1 MTLGNTRRGM
11 NTQTKSLEGILA
23 LDGGFGN
30 YKIGWRNGDG
40 HIHVE
45 HFPSVVGLGQT
56 TLGLLTTGLD
66 GRRRQVKPFTV
77 EFGGLTYLV
86 GPNVHRWGR
95 PSERLDFQ
103 RLYEGPE
110 VRALTY
116 AALSHVLDP
125 GPDDASD
132 AVARRGQEPTGQI
145 SLSILAGFPVEILQ
159 DRSRGLATLAGL
171 RAWLVGRHVFCVD
184 GRPYTITVTAV
195 KAMAQPLGSYFLW
208 GLDEDGRWRRS
219 EADFNAPVAVADIG
233 FNTLDLFGV
242 ERGQVVSRLTGGQA
256 LGMHRAATAIKR
268 HVRSAYG
275 TDLSL
280 GQADELI
287 REHVKGHPAQVH
299 HTGGTA
305 EINPVVQQ
313 ALDECFAAIN
323 EFLREHWQAGG
334 YRYLILTGGGAEALR
349 KPLLRHWPAAIY
361 LPDPVCANANGLAR
375 YASKLFKSDPAMPGA

>member
-1 MTLGNTRRGM
+1 M
-11 NTQTKSLEGILA
+11 NTHITAI
-23 LDGGFGN
+23 DGGFGN
-30 YKIGWRNGDG
+30 FKVAYRNGDG

-45 HFPSVVGLGQT
+45 QFPSVVGLGQT
-56 TLGLLTTGLD
+56 ELGLLATGLD
-66 GRRRQVKPFTV
+66 GRRRQVKPFVV
-77 EFGGLTYLV
+77 EFDGLAYLV

-116 AALSHVLDP
+116 AALGRVLSLAPLSFAEGSKGRVFDP
-125 GPDDASD
+125 G
-132 AVARRGQEPTGQI
+132 REI

-159 DRSRGLATLAGL
+159 DRPRGLATLAGL
-171 RAWLVGRHVFCVD
+171 KAWLVGRHAFCVD
-184 GRPYTITVTAV
+184 GRPYAITVTAV

-208 GLDEDGRWRRS
+208 GLDEEGRWRRS

-233 FNTLDLFGV
+233 FNTLDLFGI

-268 HVRSAYG
+268 HVRHAYG
-275 TDLSL
+275 VDLSL

-313 ALDECFAAIN
+313 ALDETFAAIN
-323 EFLREHWQAGG
+323 QFLLEHWREGG

-375 YASKLFKSDPAMPGA
+375 YARKLFKSDPAMPDA